1 MNANWQLGLRAK
13 KTFALGIK
21 GHIDNCNLSTHNSV
35 NVGDWNCAARNP
47 NVLTKASQT
56 QDHQK
61 GQKYYAKTSLKIDGV
76 DQHQGKQAHKESVH
90 KESAPTITK
99 IDRQRCRP

>member
-21 GHIDNCNLSTHNSV
+21 GHIDNCNRSTHNLV

-61 GQKYYAKTSLKIDGV
+61 DQKYYAKTS
-76 DQHQGKQAHKESVH
+76 QN
-90 KESAPTITK
+90 
-99 IDRQRCRP
+99 